1 VSEHKKV
8 VTISVSE
15 PGRRI
20 AQRLPYEHVHG
31 HPAATLSARWGDAD
45 AFVMV
50 LALGATVR
58 LVAPLLADKA
68 SDPAVVCVDDAGAF
82 AISVCGG
89 HVGGANALA
98 HEVARLLGAEPV
110 ITTATDRLEVPA
122 LDQLVGL
129 SAQGD
134 LAGVTAAL
142 LAEEPIE
149 IERELDWPLPTAL
162 TDHLGRTWS
171 SGRASTRIV
180 VSDRKLPEGPV
191 GKGVVAL
198 RPPSL
203 VVGVGTTSDASEND
217 ACDAVT
223 AALSAGGLSPLSL
236 GALATIDR
244 RADHPAVAAV
254 ARRWRLAVHTF
265 DADRL
270 DAIAVPTPSDVVA
283 RAVGTHSVAEAAA
296 LAAAGPGAELV
307 VPKSVGDRVT
317 VAIARR
323 AGPPGSLSIVGLG
336 PGSVAHRTAQ
346 AARAVRHAEVVVGLD
361 SYVTQCE
368 DLLTPAQDVR
378 PFPIGA
384 EIERVR
390 LALDL
395 AAGGRRVALVCSG
408 DAGVYAMASPALE
421 LAGSPRYRGV
431 EVSVVPGVTAG
442 LAAAALLG
450 APLGHDHLVVS
461 LSDLLTP
468 WELIEARVRA
478 AAESDLV
485 LVVYNPRSPRR
496 TWQIEKARSVLLE
509 HRSAGTPV
517 GVVTDAARAGERVVL
532 TTLGELDC
540 DSVNMTTCLVIG
552 SSTTRVV
559 SGRMVT
565 PRGYSG

>member
-1 VSEHKKV
+1 MSEHKRV

-31 HPAATLSARWGDAD
+31 QPAATLSARWGDAD
-45 AFVMV
+45 AFVLV
-50 LALGATVR
+50 LALGAAVR
-58 LVAPLLADKA
+58 LVAPLLADKET
-68 SDPAVVCVDDAGAF
+68 DPAVVCVDDAGSF

-89 HVGGANALA
+89 HAGGANALA
-98 HEVARLLGAEPV
+98 HEVAGLLGAQPV

-129 SAQGD
+129 RAEGD
-134 LAGVTAAL
+134 LPRVTAAL
-142 LAEEPIE
+142 LAGEPIE
-149 IERELDWPLPTAL
+149 IDRELEWPLPSPLA
-162 TDHLGRTWS
+162 DHLERNS
-171 SGRASTRIV
+171 SSAQASARIV
-180 VSDRKLPEGPV
+180 VSDRELPDAALGN
-191 GKGVVAL
+191 GVVAL

-203 VVGVGTTSDASEND
+203 VVGVGTTSDACESD

-254 ARRWRLAVHTF
+254 AERWCLAVHTF

-283 RAVGTHSVAEAAA
+283 QAVGTHSVAEAAA

-323 AGPPGSLSIVGLG
+323 AAPPGSLSIVGLG
-336 PGSVAHRTAQ
+336 PGSVAHRTLE
-346 AARAVRHAEVVVGLD
+346 AARAVRHAEVVVGLE
-361 SYVTQCE
+361 SYVEQCS
-368 DLLTPAQDVR
+368 DLLTAAHDIR
-378 PFPIGA
+378 RFPIGA

-395 AAGGRRVALVCSG
+395 AAEGRRVALVCSG

-421 LAGSPRYRGV
+421 LAGSERYRGV
-431 EVSVVPGVTAG
+431 EVSIVPGVTAG

-485 LVVYNPRSPRR
+485 LVVYNPRSLRR
-496 TWQIEKARSVLLE
+496 TRQIEKVRSVLLK
-509 HRSAGTPV
+509 HRAAETPV
-517 GVVTDAARAGERVVL
+517 GVVIDAARPEEQVVL

-565 PRGYSG
+565 PRGYSA